1 MTNTAEMIVTE
12 LQNGPASA
20 RELSQRMNQI
30 SYANIRQILCR
41 LFEAGTV
48 SKLKRG
54 VYQLASSD
62 RRNCSEVVH
71 NSTMTERQSP
81 KFTTVLV
88 QARAKQQAAGSRSV
102 PACHLLD
109 AVQEA
114 WEDYYAMNDPFD
126 YRAWL

>member
-1 MTNTAEMIVTE
+1 MTNTAEKIVTE

-20 RELSQRMNQI
+20 RELSQSMTEI

-41 LFEAGTV
+41 LFDAGTV
-48 SKLKRG
+48 TKLKRG

-71 NSTMTERQSP
+71 NSMMTEGQSP
-81 KFTTVLV
+81 KFTKVLV
-88 QARAKQQAAGSRSV
+88 QASAKQRSAGFRSV
-102 PACHLLD
+102 PVCHLRD
-109 AVQEA
+109 AVHEA

-126 YRAWL
+126 YRAWM